1 MELAIINTHHCTQE
15 HPQNLYESKFLLK
28 LFADL
33 LGYVP
38 VLLTHEKKKKKIAT
52 SAIKS
57 NFTESD
63 F

>member
-38 VLLTHEKKKKKIAT
+38 VLLTHEKKKKKN
-52 SAIKS
+52 S
-57 NFTESD
+57 NFSNKIQLYRK
-63 F
+63 

>member
-1 MELAIINTHHCTQE
+1 MELAIINMHHCTQE

-38 VLLTHEKKKKKIAT
+38 VLLTHEKKKKN
-52 SAIKS
+52 S
-57 NFTESD
+57 NFSNKIQLYRK
-63 F
+63 

>member
-38 VLLTHEKKKKKIAT
+38 VLLTHEKKKN
-52 SAIKS
+52 S
-57 NFTESD
+57 NFSNKIQLYRK
-63 F
+63 